1 MRFIT
6 ENFKS
11 IDEMIKVL
19 DSRPNN
25 QIMRNC
31 NSSEKPERKPTWYGT
46 ESYAEASSLI
56 RKGYT
61 EILPDIKKQVKE
73 QSKSYSNLITIN
85 KRVPTNAVI
94 GYVPNVPN
102 AIRNL
107 PNSMI
112 TINKI
117 PQKKKTISII
127 YSIAGSCGESQDFFI
142 KAGATLL
149 TIIKLLESQGTSVE
163 LSVGFIGAMTVNRSE
178 AVFPMVK
185 VKSYGQELDLQK
197 LCFPIAHPS
206 MFRRFG
212 FKYLETCPDLKETLF
227 ALSYGCPIQDLD
239 IIKKNLN
246 CKNGSVVI
254 LNSYWIRENGY
265 DVKKI
270 VEKLQDKQRS

>member
-1 MRFIT
+1 M
-6 ENFKS
+6 
-11 IDEMIKVL
+11 
-19 DSRPNN
+19 
-25 QIMRNC
+25 Q
-31 NSSEKPERKPTWYGT
+31 
-46 ESYAEASSLI
+46 SL
-56 RKGYT
+56 RQK
-61 EILPDIKKQVKE
+61 
-73 QSKSYSNLITIN
+73 
-85 KRVPTNAVI
+85 VI